1 MNEERARVDTGNI
14 VSARCTTR
22 VAFRR
27 ARAGDASWRSSGAR
41 TGPRETRD
49 ASMSARVLATPHGVS
64 LAFRARFSSS
74 ASHSR
79 APLALVDVGATAVR
93 RVAAFPQRRAPT
105 PLLEGALST
114 PRRASARLGRRLAPA
129 RAASSA
135 TGHPPSSDVDAVDPN
150 LRALVLVACLS
161 MLAFG
166 AATGA
171 IAGALLFL
179 ERGTSLGHLTV
190 AAKSAVVA
198 ATPLGALVGA
208 ATLAPRVAR
217 VRGRRFALLLAD
229 GLYLAAA
236 LAMATSLTHQ
246 QLTLGRALAGVA
258 VGVSTSLSAVYISEC
273 APARVRGRLSSLA
286 PLAGTSGILLSYIA
300 SLALRD
306 VAGGWRLMLALCAV
320 PAAAQLALGRYLV
333 ESPRWLAERSR
344 TSDARRALV
353 ALGQPDADPSTFVR
367 TSDAATTSD
376 VASSDWRVLWRPKYR
391 RATTAAVGLNILQQ
405 LCGIN
410 VVVYFAPAILS
421 DAGFDRSASIAL
433 TAGVGALQIACGARL
448 SAVIDRVGRRPAA
461 LWGIVGLGAG
471 LACLA
476 AGATA
481 AGAGATGA
489 AGVAAASASASAS
502 AVAAKWIAV
511 VGILIYRLSF
521 SCSLGPVPYVVA
533 AEVFPNEVRASGA
546 AAATA
551 AQWGA
556 NAIVTGSFL
565 SLVGALGPTRTWC
578 AYLAVCVAAW
588 FAVRAVLPETK
599 GRSLESMGE
608 EEERD
613 NRGREVDD

>member
-1 MNEERARVDTGNI
+1 VD
-14 VSARCTTR
+14 
-22 VAFRR
+22 
-27 ARAGDASWRSSGAR
+27 
-41 TGPRETRD
+41 
-49 ASMSARVLATPHGVS
+49 
-64 LAFRARFSSS
+64 
-74 ASHSR
+74 
-79 APLALVDVGATAVR
+79 R
-93 RVAAFPQRRAPT
+93 RVAAFPRARAAT
-105 PLLEGALST
+105 VLLEGARST
-114 PRRASARLGRRLAPA
+114 PRRASARLVRRLALP
-129 RAASSA
+129 RAASLA
-135 TGHPPSSDVDAVDPN
+135 PGDPPSSDVDAVDPN

-217 VRGRRFALLLAD
+217 ARGRRFALLLAD
-229 GLYLAAA
+229 GLYLVAA
-236 LAMATSLTHQ
+236 LAMATAHTHR
-246 QLTLGRALAGVA
+246 QLTFGRALAGVA
-258 VGVSTSLSAVYISEC
+258 VGVSTSLSALYISEC
-273 APARVRGRLSSLA
+273 APARARGRLSSLA
-286 PLAGTSGILLSYIA
+286 PLAGTSGILLSYLA

-333 ESPRWLAERSR
+333 ESPRWLAERGR
-344 TSDARRALV
+344 TSDARRALI

-367 TSDAATTSD
+367 TSDVAAM
-376 VASSDWRVLWRPKYR
+376 ASSDWRVLWRPKYR
-391 RATTAAVGLNILQQ
+391 RATTAAVGLNLLQQ

-476 AGATA
+476 AGATTA
-481 AGAGATGA
+481 AATSTA
-489 AGVAAASASASAS
+489 AAASTATS

-551 AQWGA
+551 AQWAA
-556 NAIVTGSFL
+556 NAAITGSFL

-578 AYLAVCVAAW
+578 AYLVVCVAAW
-588 FAVRAVLPETK
+588 FATRAVLPETK

-608 EEERD
+608 EEARD
-613 NRGREVDD
+613 DGGRVTFRE

>member
-1 MNEERARVDTGNI
+1 
-14 VSARCTTR
+14 
-22 VAFRR
+22 
-27 ARAGDASWRSSGAR
+27 
-41 TGPRETRD
+41 
-49 ASMSARVLATPHGVS
+49 MSARVLATSPGVS
-64 LAFRARFSSS
+64 LAFRARVSSS

-79 APLALVDVGATAVR
+79 ASLALVDVGATAVR
-93 RVAAFPQRRAPT
+93 RVAAFPRGRAPT
-105 PLLEGALST
+105 PLLEGALPT

-129 RAASSA
+129 RAASPP

-150 LRALVLVACLS
+150 LRALVLVVCLS

-217 VRGRRFALLLAD
+217 ARGRRFALLLAD

-236 LAMATSLTHQ
+236 LAMATALTHQ

-258 VGVSTSLSAVYISEC
+258 VGLSTSLSALYISEC

-286 PLAGTSGILLSYIA
+286 PLAGTSGILLSYLA

-306 VAGGWRLMLALCAV
+306 VVGGWRLMLALCAV
-320 PAAAQLALGRYLV
+320 PAAAQLALVRYLV
-333 ESPRWLAERSR
+333 ESPRWLAERGR

-391 RATTAAVGLNILQQ
+391 RATTAAVGLNLLQQ

-461 LWGIVGLGAG
+461 LRGIVGLGAG

-481 AGAGATGA
+481 AGSI
-489 AGVAAASASASAS
+489 ASASASTS

-588 FAVRAVLPETK
+588 FAVREVLPETK
-599 GRSLESMGE
+599 GRSRESMGE
-608 EEERD
+608 EEESD
-613 NRGREVDD
+613 NRGRETDDASRVGERG

>member
-1 MNEERARVDTGNI
+1 
-14 VSARCTTR
+14 
-22 VAFRR
+22 
-27 ARAGDASWRSSGAR
+27 
-41 TGPRETRD
+41 
-49 ASMSARVLATPHGVS
+49 
-64 LAFRARFSSS
+64 
-74 ASHSR
+74 
-79 APLALVDVGATAVR
+79 
-93 RVAAFPQRRAPT
+93 
-105 PLLEGALST
+105 
-114 PRRASARLGRRLAPA
+114 
-129 RAASSA
+129 
-135 TGHPPSSDVDAVDPN
+135 
-150 LRALVLVACLS
+150 
-161 MLAFG
+161 
-166 AATGA
+166 
-171 IAGALLFL
+171 
-179 ERGTSLGHLTV
+179 
-190 AAKSAVVA
+190 
-198 ATPLGALVGA
+198 
-208 ATLAPRVAR
+208 
-217 VRGRRFALLLAD
+217 
-229 GLYLAAA
+229 
-236 LAMATSLTHQ
+236 
-246 QLTLGRALAGVA
+246 
-258 VGVSTSLSAVYISEC
+258 
-273 APARVRGRLSSLA
+273 
-286 PLAGTSGILLSYIA
+286 
-300 SLALRD
+300 
-306 VAGGWRLMLALCAV
+306 MLALCAV
-320 PAAAQLALGRYLV
+320 PAAAQLALVRYLV
-333 ESPRWLAERSR
+333 ESPRWLAERGR

-391 RATTAAVGLNILQQ
+391 RATTAAVGLNLLQQ

-461 LWGIVGLGAG
+461 LRGIVGLGAG

-481 AGAGATGA
+481 AGSI
-489 AGVAAASASASAS
+489 ASASASTS

-565 SLVGALGPTRTWC
+565 SLVGALGPARTWC

-588 FAVRAVLPETK
+588 FAVREVLPETK

-608 EEERD
+608 EEESD
-613 NRGREVDD
+613 NRGRETDDASRVGERG

>member
-1 MNEERARVDTGNI
+1 
-14 VSARCTTR
+14 
-22 VAFRR
+22 
-27 ARAGDASWRSSGAR
+27 
-41 TGPRETRD
+41 
-49 ASMSARVLATPHGVS
+49 MSARVLATPHGVS
-64 LAFRARFSSS
+64 LAFRARVSSS
-74 ASHSR
+74 ASRSR
-79 APLALVDVGATAVR
+79 APLAHVDATAVR
-93 RVAAFPQRRAPT
+93 RVAAFPHTARAPT

-129 RAASSA
+129 RAASPP

-150 LRALVLVACLS
+150 LRALVLVVCLS

-236 LAMATSLTHQ
+236 LAMATALTHQ

-258 VGVSTSLSAVYISEC
+258 VGVSTSLSALYISEC

-286 PLAGTSGILLSYIA
+286 PLAGTSGALLSYLA

-333 ESPRWLAERSR
+333 ESPRWLAERGR

-391 RATTAAVGLNILQQ
+391 RATTAAVGLNLLQQ

-481 AGAGATGA
+481 AGATGATGATGAAGA
-489 AGVAAASASASAS
+489 AGVAAASASASASTS

-533 AEVFPNEVRASGA
+533 AEVFPNEVRATGA

-608 EEERD
+608 EEEERD
-613 NRGREVDD
+613 RRGREVDDSSRVGERG

>member
-1 MNEERARVDTGNI
+1 
-14 VSARCTTR
+14 
-22 VAFRR
+22 
-27 ARAGDASWRSSGAR
+27 
-41 TGPRETRD
+41 
-49 ASMSARVLATPHGVS
+49 MSARVLATPPGVS
-64 LAFRARFSSS
+64 LAFRARVSSS

-79 APLALVDVGATAVR
+79 APLALVAGGSTSVG
-93 RVAAFPQRRAPT
+93 RVPAFPRARAPT

-129 RAASSA
+129 RAASPL

-150 LRALVLVACLS
+150 LRALVLVVCLS

-190 AAKSAVVA
+190 ASKSAVVA

-217 VRGRRFALLLAD
+217 ARGRRFALLLAD

-236 LAMATSLTHQ
+236 LAMATALTHQ

-258 VGVSTSLSAVYISEC
+258 VGVSTSLSALYISEC

-286 PLAGTSGILLSYIA
+286 PLAGTSGILLSYLA

-306 VAGGWRLMLALCAV
+306 VVGGWRLMLALCAI

-333 ESPRWLAERSR
+333 ESPRWLAERGR

-353 ALGQPDADPSTFVR
+353 ALGQPEADPSTFVR

-391 RATTAAVGLNILQQ
+391 RATTAAVGLNLLQQ

-481 AGAGATGA
+481 AGAGS
-489 AGVAAASASASAS
+489 AGSAGSAAAASASASAS
-502 AVAAKWIAV
+502 TSAFAAKWIAV

-533 AEVFPNEVRASGA
+533 AEVFPNEVRATGA

-556 NAIVTGSFL
+556 NAVVTGSFL
-565 SLVGALGPTRTWC
+565 SLIGALGPTRTWC
-578 AYLAVCVAAW
+578 AYLVVCVAAW

-613 NRGREVDD
+613 HRGR

>member
-1 MNEERARVDTGNI
+1 
-14 VSARCTTR
+14 
-22 VAFRR
+22 
-27 ARAGDASWRSSGAR
+27 
-41 TGPRETRD
+41 
-49 ASMSARVLATPHGVS
+49 MSARVLATPPGVS
-64 LAFRARFSSS
+64 LAFRARVSSS

-79 APLALVDVGATAVR
+79 ASLALVDVGATAVR
-93 RVAAFPQRRAPT
+93 RVAAFPRGRAPT
-105 PLLEGALST
+105 PLLEGALPT

-129 RAASSA
+129 RAASPP

-150 LRALVLVACLS
+150 LRALVLVVCLS

-217 VRGRRFALLLAD
+217 ARGRRFALLLAD

-236 LAMATSLTHQ
+236 LAMATALTHQ

-258 VGVSTSLSAVYISEC
+258 VGLSTSLSALYISEC

-286 PLAGTSGILLSYIA
+286 PLAGTSGILLSYLA

-306 VAGGWRLMLALCAV
+306 VVGGWRLMLALCAV
-320 PAAAQLALGRYLV
+320 PAAAQLALVRYLV
-333 ESPRWLAERSR
+333 ESPRWLAERGR

-391 RATTAAVGLNILQQ
+391 RATTAAVGLNLLQQ

-461 LWGIVGLGAG
+461 LRGIVGLGAG

-481 AGAGATGA
+481 AGSI
-489 AGVAAASASASAS
+489 ASASTS

-588 FAVRAVLPETK
+588 FAVREVLPETK

-608 EEERD
+608 EEESD
-613 NRGREVDD
+613 NRGRETDDASRVGERG

>member
-1 MNEERARVDTGNI
+1 M
-14 VSARCTTR
+14 
-22 VAFRR
+22 
-27 ARAGDASWRSSGAR
+27 SS
-41 TGPRETRD
+41 
-49 ASMSARVLATPHGVS
+49 RVLATPSGVS
-64 LAFRARFSSS
+64 LAFSARVSSS
-74 ASHSR
+74 ASRSR
-79 APLALVDVGATAVR
+79 APLALVDGGVTVDR
-93 RVAAFPQRRAPT
+93 RVAAFPRARAAT
-105 PLLEGALST
+105 VLLEGARSA
-114 PRRASARLGRRLAPA
+114 PRRASARLVRRLARP
-129 RAASSA
+129 RAASLA
-135 TGHPPSSDVDAVDPN
+135 PGDPPSSDVDAVDPN

-217 VRGRRFALLLAD
+217 ARGRRFALLLAD
-229 GLYLAAA
+229 GLYLVAA
-236 LAMATSLTHQ
+236 LAMATAHTHR
-246 QLTLGRALAGVA
+246 QLTFGRALAGVA
-258 VGVSTSLSAVYISEC
+258 VGVSTSLSALYISEC
-273 APARVRGRLSSLA
+273 APARARGRLSSLA
-286 PLAGTSGILLSYIA
+286 PLAGTSGILRSYLA

-333 ESPRWLAERSR
+333 ESPRWLAERGR
-344 TSDARRALV
+344 ASDARRALV

-367 TSDAATTSD
+367 TSDVAA

-391 RATTAAVGLNILQQ
+391 RATTAAVGLNLLQQ

-476 AGATA
+476 AGATT
-481 AGAGATGA
+481 ATTA
-489 AGVAAASASASAS
+489 TMAAAASTSASASTSTS

-551 AQWGA
+551 AQWAA
-556 NAIVTGSFL
+556 NAVVTGSFL

-578 AYLAVCVAAW
+578 AYLVVCVAAW
-588 FAVRAVLPETK
+588 FAVSAVLPETK

-613 NRGREVDD
+613 DRGRVTFRE

>member
-1 MNEERARVDTGNI
+1 
-14 VSARCTTR
+14 
-22 VAFRR
+22 
-27 ARAGDASWRSSGAR
+27 
-41 TGPRETRD
+41 
-49 ASMSARVLATPHGVS
+49 MSARVLATSPGVS
-64 LAFRARFSSS
+64 LAFRARVSSS

-79 APLALVDVGATAVR
+79 ASLALVDVGATAVR
-93 RVAAFPQRRAPT
+93 RVAAFPRGRAPT
-105 PLLEGALST
+105 PLLEGALPT

-129 RAASSA
+129 RAASPP

-150 LRALVLVACLS
+150 LRALVLVVCLS

-217 VRGRRFALLLAD
+217 ARGRRFALLLAD

-236 LAMATSLTHQ
+236 LAMATALTHQ

-258 VGVSTSLSAVYISEC
+258 VGLSTSLSALYISEC

-286 PLAGTSGILLSYIA
+286 PLAGTSGILLSYLA

-306 VAGGWRLMLALCAV
+306 VVGGWRLMLALCAV
-320 PAAAQLALGRYLV
+320 PAAAQLALVRYLV
-333 ESPRWLAERSR
+333 ESPRWLAERGR

-391 RATTAAVGLNILQQ
+391 RATTAAVGLNLLQQ

-461 LWGIVGLGAG
+461 LRGIVGLGAG

-481 AGAGATGA
+481 AGSI
-489 AGVAAASASASAS
+489 ASASTS

-588 FAVRAVLPETK
+588 FAVREVLPETK

-608 EEERD
+608 EEESD
-613 NRGREVDD
+613 NRGRETDDPSRVGERG

>member
-1 MNEERARVDTGNI
+1 MD
-14 VSARCTTR
+14 
-22 VAFRR
+22 
-27 ARAGDASWRSSGAR
+27 
-41 TGPRETRD
+41 
-49 ASMSARVLATPHGVS
+49 
-64 LAFRARFSSS
+64 
-74 ASHSR
+74 
-79 APLALVDVGATAVR
+79 R
-93 RVAAFPQRRAPT
+93 RVAAFPRARAAT
-105 PLLEGALST
+105 VLLEGARSA
-114 PRRASARLGRRLAPA
+114 PRRASARLVHRLAPP
-129 RAASSA
+129 RAASLA
-135 TGHPPSSDVDAVDPN
+135 PGDPPSSDVDAVDPN

-217 VRGRRFALLLAD
+217 ARGRRFALLLAD
-229 GLYLAAA
+229 GLYLVAA
-236 LAMATSLTHQ
+236 LAMATAHTHR
-246 QLTLGRALAGVA
+246 QLTFGRALAGVA
-258 VGVSTSLSAVYISEC
+258 VGVSTSLSALYISEC
-273 APARVRGRLSSLA
+273 APARARGRLSSLA
-286 PLAGTSGILLSYIA
+286 PLAGTSGILLSYLA

-320 PAAAQLALGRYLV
+320 PAAAQLVLGRYLV
-333 ESPRWLAERSR
+333 ESPRWLAERGR
-344 TSDARRALV
+344 ASDARRALV

-367 TSDAATTSD
+367 TSDVAV
-376 VASSDWRVLWRPKYR
+376 VASSDWRILWRPKYR
-391 RATTAAVGLNILQQ
+391 RATTAAVGLNLLQQ

-476 AGATA
+476 AGATM
-481 AGAGATGA
+481 
-489 AGVAAASASASAS
+489 AAAAAAASTSASASTSTS

-551 AQWGA
+551 AQWA
-556 NAIVTGSFL
+556 SNAVVTGSFL

-578 AYLAVCVAAW
+578 AYLVVCVAAW
-588 FAVRAVLPETK
+588 FAVSAVLPETK

-613 NRGREVDD
+613 DRGRVTFRE